1 MRKLLLVSSLL
12 LFALSSHAQTSLWS
26 NSVTP
31 VNTGNCADSSTELGL
46 RFQSNVAG
54 QITAIRFYK
63 GSQNTGTHVGRLWT
77 ASGTLL
83 ASVTF
88 TNETS
93 SGWQQQS
100 LVSPVTIAANTVY
113 VVSYTSPNGFYA
125 LDASY
130 FTNSAYSNG
139 PLMALESGVNGGG
152 GSVKVGNGVYSRPGG
167 TFPNEN
173 STSNSNSYVDVVF
186 VQASSGV
193 SVNLAWTAVSG
204 ASSYKV
210 YRSTISGS
218 GYTNIASV
226 SGGLTYTDTSVNHG
240 TTYYYVVTS
249 ISGSVE
255 SPKSTQLAATP

>member
-1 MRKLLLVSSLL
+1 MRKLLLASSLL
-12 LFALSSHAQTSLWS
+12 LFALSSRAQTSLWS

-100 LVSPVTIAANTVY
+100 LISPVTIAANTVY

-130 FTNSAYSNG
+130 FTNSAYTNG

-210 YRSTISGS
+210 YRSTTSGS

-249 ISGSVE
+249 LSGSVE